1 MKRVFVIEHYAVR
14 SKSTEEIVIEADN
27 IVDAARKFTKIKF
40 SHGDTVLRY
49 EVESIKSIR
58 AEYRDMT
65 E

>member
-1 MKRVFVIEHYAVR
+1 MKRVFVIEHYAVG
-14 SKSTEEIVIEADN
+14 SKSTEETVIEAED
-27 IVDAARKFTKIKF
+27 IVAAARKFTKLKF
-40 SHGDTVLRY
+40 KHGDSVLRY